1 MTKKDLLISK
11 LAEEE
16 EEKNEV
22 EMSKGEFKKEHTNLV
37 KVLKKGSK
45 KQRLQEALKQ
55 GKELKKEV

>member
-1 MTKKDLLISK
+1 MTKKNLLLSK

-22 EMSKGEFKKEHTNLV
+22 EMSKGEFKKEHKSLV

-55 GKELKKEV
+55 GKELKKEE

>member
-55 GKELKKEV
+55 GKELKKEE